1 VDPKFREE
9 IFQPEKGLYDVTLE
23 RNQMVRRMAIHLCDL
38 DDQPIFC
45 IKAINGV
52 NNIREL
58 YPYALEWDRTIR
70 IEKIVFEESQPP
82 QTGLPA
88 KAIGKCD
95 RIAFNEYFNTSDD
108 SGKLRFSRKLQ
119 PAVARCGSVFRVG
132 TAVYKVHDRVWQAV
146 LGPAHEPQQVGAS
159 AQAHPRELHGQEGLP
174 RSPQRLEHQN
184 TLGSRHW

>member
-1 VDPKFREE
+1 LIHTSVDPKFREE

-23 RNQMVRRMAIHLCDL
+23 RNQMVRRMAVHLCDL

-52 NNIREL
+52 NNIREQ

-108 SGKLRFSRKLQ
+108 SGTLGFSRKLQ
-119 PAVARCGSVFRVG
+119 PAVTRC
-132 TAVYKVHDRVWQAV
+132 
-146 LGPAHEPQQVGAS
+146 
-159 AQAHPRELHGQEGLP
+159 
-174 RSPQRLEHQN
+174 
-184 TLGSRHW
+184 